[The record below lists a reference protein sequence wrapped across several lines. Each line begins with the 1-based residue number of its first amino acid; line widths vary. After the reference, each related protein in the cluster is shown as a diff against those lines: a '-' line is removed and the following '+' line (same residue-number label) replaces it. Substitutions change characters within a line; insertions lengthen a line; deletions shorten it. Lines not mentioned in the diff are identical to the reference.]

1 MKLEGS
7 WNCRLVPLSR
17 RSSRRTGVWHYAT
30 TRTAANSS
38 PEEIMRRLNRAYR
51 LLIDY
56 CASYRYTFREEDVA
70 RAYPAE
76 QCVRRYAEGWFDG
89 P

>member
-1 MKLEGS
+1 LRYHPDRGELDRGSEETMK
-7 WNCRLVPLSR
+7 
-17 RSSRRTGVWHYAT
+17 
-30 TRTAANSS
+30 
-38 PEEIMRRLNRAYR
+38 RLNRAYR

-56 CASYRYTFREEDVA
+56 CASYGYTFRDEDVA
-70 RAYPAE
+70 RAYPNE